1 VGRSTLVT
9 GGIYTADIMNSITAP
24 DSDSILRKVMPRN
37 SQRYSAGTS
46 ALRCMG
52 ALLIGALVTGLF
64 LVALDQHYR
73 PIRLPAAPTVRASAP
88 SSSQGRAIL
97 YESLADAVL
106 HKSLDNGS
114 SSGSSVFA
122 TQATP
127 QPVEAESP

>member
-1 VGRSTLVT
+1 
-9 GGIYTADIMNSITAP
+9 
-24 DSDSILRKVMPRN
+24 
-37 SQRYSAGTS
+37 
-46 ALRCMG
+46 MG